1 MRSVKVQ
8 YVGRQK
14 TNSFDSLLSGGIG
27 ASSQRIFLRFGLWYS
42 NWLVF
47 FGPKGLKLMML
58 WWYGV
63 KVRRQLPVQFGY
75 YRSSA
80 ISADRDLN
88 SDGNVIISVCRS
100 SQRYVLHTRSTDPHC
115 EGNVSSPAYESRKEC
130 VILDR
135 L

>member
-100 SQRYVLHTRSTDPHC
+100 SQRYCTHAAQILIAKAMHLRLRTSPERNVLFWIDY
-115 EGNVSSPAYESRKEC
+115 N
-130 VILDR
+130 
-135 L
+135 